1 MLHKLIRCFLPRS
14 WLLCALLLSRP
25 SGAHAIELD
34 SYCGSE
40 VCDEKTEQYC
50 IVNVTHHYA
59 AYEGPLHCKFG
70 SNKLKL
76 WVKST
81 GAIQCS
87 APCLEPDAYEPYDAL
102 ACGCSISLTFP
113 MGVWLDPNAVIQAA
127 VVNVSAVQGRI
138 TVMKNASIRSDGL
151 GQCGRAESR
160 PYEQGYGMGSG
171 GAGHAGGGGACQ
183 NGNGRTGA
191 GYGDATSPNSGMWEQ
206 HGRHRVEAQPGPFF
220 GSGTY
225 QEPQTNTTQA
235 RCCGGGVIALE
246 AGPTREQGV
255 QLDGTISADGQPPRT
270 PGHPHPQPESSL
282 PCANLGGAAGGTVI
296 LHVDG
301 KVPFVNGTGGVFA
314 RGADADQAS
323 NQAAGGGSGGRVHMP
338 TYSPQVE
345 VDARGGAGSQKVP
358 GQCQAGAAGSIF
370 FLQGETYRY
379 SLHIA
384 NGMTNGA
391 TGAAASTLIR
401 RDGITKAPQQPALP
415 IYEAIVRDGAVLSLG
430 QYPQQNLTI
439 RYSLELSAYAELAL
453 GYMQSLIVPE
463 LELFSSTISSTELSQ
478 QSSTSLHVSSLSLDT
493 LSSISGLALANISKR
508 ASIEGRVISSNPLT
522 FNVRGGQ
529 LNVRTLGYVA
539 AYSLVVLAESVSVQ
553 GKVQATAG
561 AKGPFSLN
569 CTAPVDYPMQF
580 HVVGSLEVS
589 SGGVLASGGILI
601 CTDLLNVVFGTI
613 TSQGIGLAAGTG
625 EGAGSEYDEHSP
637 GSGGGHAGE
646 GGRSGGFKTNDLVL
660 GGGVYGHD
668 WEPGNMGSGGGG
680 GSSSTQRLGGNGG
693 GVIHVSATSLYLS
706 RGAVINSNGGSG
718 ANAPMVISSSK
729 PVGGGGG
736 GAGGSIL
743 LATQNINTDGDG
755 SITANGGSGGK
766 PAGGGGGG
774 GRVHVRPKYDQ
785 AEPGTDSWHINNA
798 VLMDRLVKAANGP
811 AADCNANIC
820 NGTRW
825 QAHPGQN
832 GTKTGP
838 DCAAGDEAMLCQPCT
853 EGFCKAWVGP
863 GDCEACDAGKYADA
877 EGKSACAECEPGH
890 SASTG
895 GMATCVICEAG
906 QYAATFGMTSCA
918 ACPAG
923 TVSRV
928 EPPASPLAFNQ
939 SSESGGTVCT
949 ACPPHMA
956 AVSPGSKMCNYCAL
970 GSYPN
975 QCPSTKAVAGA
986 ECKHG
991 SSECVACSSVPCGF
1005 RGATPGCKPESAEWT
1020 GPLDSPDPCH
1030 WECNY
1035 SFFTSYSGRK
1045 CGPVFEQ
1052 VSQCPPPREATPTQ
1066 RRAHTFRQVDAR
1078 RLRGAHPDF
1087 ARDWRRARDADAR
1100 ADDRRYLAAV
1110 ATLRRE
1116 PGACTG
1122 GSAPGSEVEGPTRGD
1137 HGR

>member
-1 MLHKLIRCFLPRS
+1 M
-14 WLLCALLLSRP
+14 
-25 SGAHAIELD
+25 
-34 SYCGSE
+34 
-40 VCDEKTEQYC
+40 
-50 IVNVTHHYA
+50 
-59 AYEGPLHCKFG
+59 
-70 SNKLKL
+70 
-76 WVKST
+76 
-81 GAIQCS
+81 
-87 APCLEPDAYEPYDAL
+87 
-102 ACGCSISLTFP
+102 
-113 MGVWLDPNAVIQAA
+113 
-127 VVNVSAVQGRI
+127 
-138 TVMKNASIRSDGL
+138 MKNASIRSDGL
-151 GQCGRAESR
+151 GQCGPAEYP
-160 PYEQGYGMGSG
+160 PYAQGYGVGSG

-191 GYGDATSPNSGMWEQ
+191 GYGDATSPNSSMWEQ
-206 HGRHRVEAQPGPFF
+206 RDHHRVQTQSGPFF

-235 RCCGGGVIALE
+235 QCCGGGVIALE
-246 AGPTREQGV
+246 AGPAREQGL
-255 QLDGTISADGQPPRT
+255 QLDGIISADGQPART
-270 PGHPHPQPESSL
+270 PGHPQPERTF
-282 PCANLGGAAGGTVI
+282 PCENLGGAAGGTVI
-296 LHVDG
+296 LLVGG
-301 KVPFVNGTGGVFA
+301 KVPFVNGTGSVLA

-338 TYSPQVE
+338 TYSPLV
-345 VDARGGAGSQKVP
+345 VIDARGGAGSQKVP
-358 GQCQAGAAGSIF
+358 GQCQAGAAGTIF
-370 FLQGETYRY
+370 FLQGETYQY

-391 TGAAASTLIR
+391 TVRDGSASTLIR
-401 RDGITKAPQQPALP
+401 RDGITKAPQQSALP
-415 IYEAIVRDGAVLSLG
+415 VYEAIVRDGAVLSLG

-493 LSSISGLALANISKR
+493 LSSISGLALANISKL

-522 FNVRGGQ
+522 FNVAGE

-569 CTAPVDYPMQF
+569 CTAPVDFPMQF
-580 HVVGSLEVS
+580 HVKGKIEVS

-601 CTDLLNVVFGTI
+601 CTNHLNVEFGTI
-613 TSQGIGLAAGTG
+613 TSQGIGLPAGTG
-625 EGAGSEYDEHSP
+625 EGAGSENDEHSP

-646 GGRSGGFKTNDLVL
+646 GGRSGGFKAEDLVL

-693 GVIHVSATSLYLS
+693 GVIHVSATSLDFS
-706 RGAVINSNGGSG
+706 SGAVINSNGGSG
-718 ANAPMVISSSK
+718 ANAPMVISSST

-743 LATQNINTDGDG
+743 LATQNINTDGAG
-755 SITANGGSGGK
+755 SITANGGGGGQ

-785 AEPGTDSWHINNA
+785 TGPGTDSWHINNA
-798 VLMDRLVKAANGP
+798 GRLDRLIKASNGP
-811 AADCNANIC
+811 AADCDATRC
-820 NGTRW
+820 NGTTW

-832 GTKTGP
+832 GTRTGP

-863 GDCEACDAGKYADA
+863 GDCEACDAGKYADG
-877 EGKSACAECEPGH
+877 EGQSACAECEPGH
-890 SASTG
+890 ASTG
-895 GMATCVICEAG
+895 GMATCMICEPG
-906 QYAATFGMTSCA
+906 QYAAAFGMTSCA
-918 ACPAG
+918 ACPPG

-928 EPPASPLAFNQ
+928 EQPESPSALNQ
-939 SSESGGTVCT
+939 SSEPGGTVCT
-949 ACPPHMA
+949 ACPPHTV
-956 AVSPGSKMCNYCAL
+956 AVSPGSQMCSYCAL

-991 SSECVACSSVPCGF
+991 SSECIACSSVPCGF
-1005 RGATPGCKPESAEWT
+1005 HGATPGCKPESAEWT
-1020 GPLDSPDPCH
+1020 GPLDAPDPCH
-1030 WECNY
+1030 WKCNY

-1052 VSQCPPPREATPTQ
+1052 VLPCPPATRSHAKPRP
-1066 RRAHTFRQVDAR
+1066 RSVGRAPPAR
-1078 RLRGAHPDF
+1078 LTRARPRGARSDS
-1087 ARDWRRARDADAR
+1087 ARGGRRARDADAR
-1100 ADDRRYLAAV
+1100 ADDRWHPAAV
-1110 ATLRRE
+1110 APLRRE
-1116 PGACTG
+1116 PRARAG
-1122 GSAPGSEVEGPTRGD
+1122 GRSAPGSEVEGPARGQRSR
-1137 HGR
+1137 GQ